1 MQVKGIEN
9 IFNKAIADESPN
21 PLKKAST
28 HEQESFRTPDRQDC
42 KISFSPCIAVWTLRY
57 RAENIETT
65 EENTKSH
72 RKTSL
77 T

>member
-42 KISFSPCIAVWTLRY
+42 KIAFSHRIAV
-57 RAENIETT
+57 
-65 EENTKSH
+65 
-72 RKTSL
+72 
-77 T
+77 